1 MKPTRTVTALALVLA
16 LGGLAACNNNNTNV
30 PPSSMGRFQLV
41 LGPVDYF
48 LVDTATGDVWKA
60 DESTDPASWARYA
73 NGPTE
78 FRALDAAGIPEPPPE
93 PEQEDQQEDKPEGEE
108 GG

>member
-1 MKPTRTVTALALVLA
+1 MNPIRTLAAVALALT
-16 LGGLAACNNNNTNV
+16 LGGLAACNNNNTNA

-48 LVDTATGDVWKA
+48 LVDTATGDVWKV
-60 DESTDPASWARYA
+60 DETTDPASWARYA
-73 NGPTE
+73 NGPAE
-78 FRALDAAGIPEPPPE
+78 IRALDASGVPEPPPE
-93 PEQEDQQEDKPEGEE
+93 PEQPEQEDKPEGEE